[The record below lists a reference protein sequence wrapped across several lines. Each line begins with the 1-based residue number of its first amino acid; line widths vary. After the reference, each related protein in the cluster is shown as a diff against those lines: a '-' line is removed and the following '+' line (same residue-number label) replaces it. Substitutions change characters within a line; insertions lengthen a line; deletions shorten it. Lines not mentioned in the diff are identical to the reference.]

1 MKTTQ
6 FNAFCPVEIGD
17 QLRDIKGRIHT
28 ITDIACVHYVRA
40 GKVEF
45 RFELD
50 HSGEYAPIEFPDEVT
65 REVRVRF
72 SQK

>member
-1 MKTTQ
+1 MNLTK

-17 QLRDIKGRIHT
+17 QLRDTKGRVHT

-50 HSGEYAPIEFPDEVT
+50 HSGAYSPIEFPEEIT

-72 SQK
+72 VQK